1 MNKYKITTGK
11 REDIEALAHFQLDMA
26 AESEGTVLDYETV
39 LKGVSAAMDDSAK
52 ATYIVAKIDDKPIAS
67 LMLTKEW
74 SDWNNRWY
82 WWIQSVY
89 VTPEHRQSGVYK
101 VMYSYVK
108 DMARA
113 QNIPQVR
120 LYVDKTNIRA
130 QKVYSSLGMHES
142 HYLMYEEDI
151 I

>member
-89 VTPEHRQSGVYK
+89 VTPEDRQSGIYK
-101 VMYSYVK
+101 ARYSYVK

>member
-130 QKVYSSLGMHES
+130 QKVYSNLGMHES

>member
-52 ATYIVAKIDDKPIAS
+52 ATYIVAKIDDKPIAN

-130 QKVYSSLGMHES
+130 QKVYSNLGMHES

>member
-108 DMARA
+108 DMAKA